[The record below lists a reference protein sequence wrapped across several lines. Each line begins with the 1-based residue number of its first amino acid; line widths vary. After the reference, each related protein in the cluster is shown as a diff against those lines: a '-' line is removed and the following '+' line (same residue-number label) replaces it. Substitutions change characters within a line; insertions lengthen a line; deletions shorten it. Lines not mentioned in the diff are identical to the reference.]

1 MNVGPPSTDPLA
13 DLVVGTD
20 GSPASMDA
28 FRWALAQARGGHV
41 TVVHGFSPATEL
53 FAAAAQVNLDPVRAE
68 HERLLE
74 SAWTPSNP
82 EAGVEVDTEL
92 VDDTPR
98 RALVEVARRRGGVP
112 IVIGRRHHRHLAH
125 HVDTLASQLL
135 TQSEVP
141 FVITPEATRADP
153 LSGPIVVGVTG
164 RSGPLQAPLSFA
176 CSIAGQR
183 HLRLHLVAVAE
194 PVFIGPG
201 RGYPVTAY
209 ERDRADLMRAS
220 AACTEDTEAAVR
232 SAHPGLEVTS
242 EVRQGHPTECIRDAI
257 EELDAVALVVIGN
270 SHHSTLAS
278 VVSGSVAR
286 QLPPLLSAPVA
297 VVPDT

>member
-1 MNVGPPSTDPLA
+1 VNVGSPSTDPLA

-20 GSPASMDA
+20 GSPASIDA
-28 FRWALAQARGGHV
+28 FRWALVQARGGHV
-41 TVVHGFSPATEL
+41 TAVHGFSPATEL

-68 HERLLE
+68 HKRLLE

-98 RALVEVARRRGGVP
+98 PALVEVARRRGGIP

-164 RSGPLQAPLSFA
+164 RPGPEQRPLSFA
-176 CSIAGQR
+176 CGIAGPR
-183 HLRLHLVAVAE
+183 GLGVHLVAVAE

-220 AACTEDTEAAVR
+220 AASTKDTEAAVR

-257 EELDAVALVVIGN
+257 DELDAVALVVIGN
-270 SHHSTLAS
+270 SHHSKLAS